1 MLFPWYMLTH
11 VSLVCTVYSGHD
23 PDRQIL
29 PPGAG
34 SLVHGM
40 SRPLIAMSW
49 SKDRLLAAA
58 ID

>member
-1 MLFPWYMLTH
+1 MPTH
-11 VSLVCTVYSGHD
+11 VSFAWTVYRGHD

-34 SLVHGM
+34 SLVHGI
-40 SRPLIAMSW
+40 SRPLIAINW
-49 SKDRLLAAA
+49 SKDKLLAAA